1 MRNMET
7 VRDIER
13 LEMHDMGRFPACRMA
28 DGSACEP
35 GHWETSG
42 PRVES
47 GLGLIFSVAW
57 ACSLHLSVQK
67 RYEMRGKLDDKVDID
82 KNDIN
87 SKFGWV
93 GRFLIEAWGNCCQQ
107 WLDLHGA

>member
-1 MRNMET
+1 MET
-7 VRDIER
+7 ARDIER

-57 ACSLHLSVQK
+57 ACSLHLSIGTKTV
-67 RYEMRGKLDDKVDID
+67 
-82 KNDIN
+82 
-87 SKFGWV
+87 
-93 GRFLIEAWGNCCQQ
+93 
-107 WLDLHGA
+107 